1 MMTTPAEVVI
11 ATPEELAD
19 CCAALA
25 RSEQVGLDTEFVGE
39 DTYHPSL
46 CLVQVATHEA
56 LYLIDPF
63 IVGPL
68 DAFWQTLLDPAKVV
82 VLHAGREEVRLCHR
96 QTGQAPP
103 NLFDLQIAAGFVGHG
118 YPLGYGPL
126 VHQLLGK
133 SMSKGETLTEWRSR
147 PLTKSQ
153 LRYAFDDVRYLLPL
167 WQRLHEKLNKQ
178 GRSTWALEEFA
189 RMRAVFTPSPEA
201 PTQADRWRKL
211 RGLGGL
217 DRRRLA
223 LARALYE
230 MRDALAE
237 ENNRPSRT
245 ILRDDLVVEIAR
257 RNPKSPQDL
266 QVMRGMA
273 RRFVAPLWQAL
284 EKARAL
290 SPDEC
295 PAPTEREQELPQQQL
310 LVSILSAALAD
321 FCARERLAAGLVANN
336 QDLRLLVRARL
347 QDESE
352 GAADSPL
359 SHGWRAAHILPH
371 LQALLDG
378 RRALRVADVRSDS
391 PFTYIDL

>member
-1 MMTTPAEVVI
+1 MTTPAEVVI
-11 ATPEELAD
+11 ATAEELVD
-19 CCAALA
+19 CCAELA
-25 RSEQVGLDTEFVGE
+25 RAEQIGLDTEFVGE

-46 CLVQVATHEA
+46 CLVQVATPET

-96 QTGQAPP
+96 QIGQAPP
-103 NLFDLQIAAGFVGHG
+103 SLFDLQIAAGFAGHG

-126 VHQLLGK
+126 VHQVLGK
-133 SMSKGETLTEWRSR
+133 STSKGETLTEWRSR
-147 PLTKSQ
+147 PLTKAQ

-167 WQRLHEKLNKQ
+167 WARLHEKLSKL
-178 GRSTWALEEFA
+178 GRSAWALEEFG
-189 RMRAVFTPSPEA
+189 RMREIVTPSPEA

-230 MRDALAE
+230 SRDALAE
-237 ENNRPSRT
+237 ETNRPPRT

-284 EKARAL
+284 EKARTL
-290 SPDEC
+290 PPEEC
-295 PAPTEREQELPQQQL
+295 PTPAEREQDLPQMQL
-310 LVSILSAALAD
+310 LVNVLSAALAD
-321 FCARERLAAGLVANN
+321 FCARERLAVGLVASN
-336 QDLRLLVRARL
+336 QDLRQLVRARL
-347 QDESE
+347 QDEPE
-352 GAADSPL
+352 LAAESPL
-359 SHGWRAAHILPH
+359 SSGWRAAHVLPH

-378 RRALRVADVRSDS
+378 RRALRVADVRSDR